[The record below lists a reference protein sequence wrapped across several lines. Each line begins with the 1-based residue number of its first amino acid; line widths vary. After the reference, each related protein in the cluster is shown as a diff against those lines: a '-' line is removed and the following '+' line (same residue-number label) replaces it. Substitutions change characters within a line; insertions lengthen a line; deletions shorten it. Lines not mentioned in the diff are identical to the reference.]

1 MKFEDLNLAEPILKA
16 LAEEGYTAPTPIQQ
30 QAIQPVLDGY
40 DVLGCAQTGTGK
52 TAAFALPIL
61 QRMVSTPRPYNPKG
75 RHRPIRALVL
85 SPTRELA
92 GQIGDSF
99 TRYGRFS
106 KCKHTV
112 IFGGVSQN
120 RQVNALRNGVDV
132 LVATPGRLQDL
143 MDQGL
148 VDISMV
154 ELFVLDEADRM
165 LDMGFIG
172 SIRKI
177 STTLPPQHQ
186 TLFFSATMSKEILA
200 LADTILNEPVRIET
214 APVSTPAEKVEQH
227 VFFVDKNNKQALL
240 EHVLT
245 DVTADKVLVFSR
257 TKHGADRI
265 VRMLGKIKIH
275 AEAIHANKSQNAR
288 QTALKLFKEGKAR
301 VLVATDIASRGIDV
315 DDISHVIN
323 FDLPNEPETYVHRI
337 GRTGRAGASGIALSF
352 CAQDERPYLRDIE
365 RITRTRLKAQTEHP
379 FSSSVAPAQG
389 PVSNNPGQRPQGAS
403 RFRGQ
408 NSQQQRRPQQK
419 SQSQRQAQPRPDW
432 QKHHK
437 YPKISRFFK
446 GCLADSIIG
455 RSGSLLRCRVAAKWK
470 TRNNC
475 SATTYLSTRLG
486 LHPTGWGLQ

>member
-61 QRMVSTPRPYNPKG
+61 QRMVSTPRPYNPRGK
-75 RHRPIRALVL
+75 HRPIRALVL

-99 TRYGRFS
+99 TRYGRFT

-177 STTLPPQHQ
+177 IAKLPPQHQ

-227 VFFVDKNNKQALL
+227 VFFVDKGDKQALL
-240 EHVLT
+240 EHLLL

-288 QTALKLFKEGKAR
+288 QTALKLFKEGRAR

-365 RITRTRLKAQTEHP
+365 RITRTRLTAQTDHP
-379 FSSSVAPAQG
+379 FQSSGASQE
-389 PVSNNPGQRPQGAS
+389 QPQGQQRHYHGAP
-403 RFRGQ
+403 RTQGHQ
-408 NSQQQRRPQQK
+408 NPNQARRQQKPQQQQQRK
-419 SQSQRQAQPRPDW
+419 AQP
-432 QKHHK
+432 
-437 YPKISRFFK
+437 
-446 GCLADSIIG
+446 
-455 RSGSLLRCRVAAKWK
+455 
-470 TRNNC
+470 
-475 SATTYLSTRLG
+475 
-486 LHPTGWGLQ
+486 